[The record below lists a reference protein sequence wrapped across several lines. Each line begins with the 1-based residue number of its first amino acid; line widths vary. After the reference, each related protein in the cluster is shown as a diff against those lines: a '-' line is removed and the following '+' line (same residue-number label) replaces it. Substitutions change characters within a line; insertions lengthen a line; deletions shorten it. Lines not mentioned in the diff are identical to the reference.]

1 MNFANEL
8 MSSSLLFAL
17 HFFNAQSVKN
27 KEKLAE
33 IMICRPSIK
42 LRSNER
48 FNDKELEMTKTING
62 NSMITRSQINNI
74 GVILHYSY
82 EICIVR
88 IWVKVIFNTFLILT
102 QREKRN
108 KINGK
113 NGEKFMYWYADYVSL
128 LLLELE

>member
-17 HFFNAQSVKN
+17 HFFFNAQSVKN

-88 IWVKVIFNTFLILT
+88 IWVKVIFNTFFDSNTERKETKLT
-102 QREKRN
+102 VKTGRN
-108 KINGK
+108 LCTDTQT
-113 NGEKFMYWYADYVSL
+113 MSRY
-128 LLLELE
+128 